1 MVRSRLR
8 GWQIPLTYGS
18 AIGLAAI
25 GSAILIVMLFVS
37 ISKIESSLPR
47 FGFFAIR
54 EFHIAIRDVT
64 HLRDMISLAEGA
76 PNSQESLDQLSAAND
91 LVYIRFGRIDGS
103 ETISAIPAYAGIV
116 PRVDD
121 AVKRLDAVIAAG
133 LPLDQKSLTEL
144 GLELEQIVGRM
155 NDEYYKYGEEVNADL
170 YSSEVSLK
178 RFNYQIAFALT
189 ILSLLA
195 MGTAVLFIGRRETI
209 KQLEFLAWRDAT
221 TGLKNRAWM
230 AANRDAMLDRAS
242 ETGKQLQLLLI
253 DLDHFKSVNDTF
265 GHHVG
270 DLLLKAV
277 AEILESVE
285 QPDDVAAVRLGGDEF
300 AVMAIAEQNVGD
312 ELGECLREQL
322 NRFAEL
328 EGHQV
333 RIGASIGMAC
343 FPQHGSDISMLLHN
357 ADSALYKAKAEGRS
371 GFVTFSPSILSQIDM
386 QLGEEAAIKRALNC
400 DEFFLV
406 WQPQFELATGRMTGA
421 EALVRWRDPVSG
433 AVRPPASFIPIA
445 ERSDLI
451 LELDKVVLGKACAQ
465 AAKWMPISAEEFICS
480 VNVSGKSLQAH
491 AYLTHLTE
499 MLQQTELPPSR
510 LQLEITE
517 GIFIQDSRNA
527 LESIGKI
534 REIGVNLAL
543 DDFGSGY
550 ASFGYL
556 ADFNLNQLKIDR
568 SFLADLASSTRKQ
581 NVVRGI
587 IALAK
592 SLGLNVVAEGV
603 ENEAQLDFL
612 IREHCHGAQGFFMS
626 EPVEERLMTNYLIAR
641 QGRAKHI
648 EKFRLGPSAQAP
660 TLLRKANVVAKQSR
674 KTAN

>member
-1 MVRSRLR
+1 MVGSRLR
-8 GWQIPLTYGS
+8 GWRIPLTYGS
-18 AIGLAAI
+18 AIGLAAV

-64 HLRDMISLAEGA
+64 HLRDMISLAEVA
-76 PNSQESLDQLSAAND
+76 PNSQASLDHLAAAND
-91 LVYIRFGRIDGS
+91 LVYIRFKRVDGG

-116 PRVDD
+116 PRVND
-121 AVKRLDAVIAAG
+121 AVTRLDAVIAAG
-133 LPLDQKSLTEL
+133 LPFDQQRLKEL

-155 NDEYYKYGEEVNADL
+155 NDEYYKYGEGVNADL
-170 YSSEVSLK
+170 YASEVSLN

-195 MGTAVLFIGRRETI
+195 IWTAVLFIGRRETI
-209 KQLEFLAWRDAT
+209 KKLEFLAWRDAT

-230 AANRDAMLDRAS
+230 AANRDAMLDRAR
-242 ETGKQLQLLLI
+242 ETGRQLQLLLI

-277 AEILESVE
+277 AEVLQSVE
-285 QPDDVAAVRLGGDEF
+285 RPGDVAAVRLGGDEF
-300 AVMAIAEQNVGD
+300 AIMAIADRND
-312 ELGECLREQL
+312 HDDLGQRLRERL

-343 FPQHGSDISMLLHN
+343 FPQHGSDISTLLHS
-357 ADSALYKAKAEGRS
+357 ADSALYTAKAEGRS
-371 GFVTFSPSILSQIDM
+371 GFVTFSPAILSQIDM

-406 WQPQFELATGRMTGA
+406 WQSQFELATGRMIGA
-421 EALVRWRDPVSG
+421 EALVRWHDPVSG
-433 AVRPPASFIPIA
+433 AVRAPASFIPIA
-445 ERSDLI
+445 ERSELI
-451 LELDKVVLGKACAQ
+451 LELDKMVLGKACEQ
-465 AAKWMPISAEEFICS
+465 AARWMPISTEEFICS
-480 VNVSGKSLQAH
+480 VNVSGRSLQTD

-499 MLQQTELPPSR
+499 TLRQTGLLPSR

-517 GIFIQDSRNA
+517 GIFIQNSRNA

-534 REIGVNLAL
+534 RNLGVSLAL

-556 ADFNLNQLKIDR
+556 ADFDLNQLKIDR
-568 SFLADLASSTRKQ
+568 SFLSDLASSTKKQ

-587 IALAK
+587 IALAN
-592 SLGLNVVAEGV
+592 SLGLTVVAEGV

-612 IREHCHGAQGFFMS
+612 IHEHCHGAQGFFMS
-626 EPVEERLMTNYLIAR
+626 EPVEARLMTNYLVAR
-641 QGRAKHI
+641 QGGAKTDGKARA
-648 EKFRLGPSAQAP
+648 ESLRLGPSM
-660 TLLRKANVVAKQSR
+660 LRKVAKQGR
-674 KTAN
+674 KTAD

>member
-1 MVRSRLR
+1 MARSRPR
-8 GWQIPLTYGS
+8 GWQFPLTYGT
-18 AIGLAAI
+18 AIGVAAI
-25 GSAILIVMLFVS
+25 GSAILIVMLFAS
-37 ISKIESSLPR
+37 INKIESSLPR

-91 LVYIRFGRIDGS
+91 LVYIRFKRIDGS
-103 ETISAIPAYAGIV
+103 ETISAIPAYAGVV
-116 PRVDD
+116 PRVND
-121 AVKRLDAVIAAG
+121 AVTRLDAVLSAG
-133 LPLDQKSLTEL
+133 LPLDQKSLKEL
-144 GLELEQIVGRM
+144 GFELEQIVGRM

-195 MGTAVLFIGRRETI
+195 IGTAVLFIGRRETI
-209 KQLEFLAWRDAT
+209 KKLEFLAWRDAT

-230 AANRDAMLDRAS
+230 AANRDAMLDRTKEA
-242 ETGKQLQLLLI
+242 GKQLQLLLI

-277 AEILESVE
+277 AEVLESVE
-285 QPDDVAAVRLGGDEF
+285 RPGEVAAVRLGGDEF
-300 AVMAIAEQNVGD
+300 AIMAIADQDSHED
-312 ELGECLREQL
+312 LGQRLRERL
-322 NRFAEL
+322 NGFAEL

-333 RIGASIGMAC
+333 RVGASIGMAC
-343 FPQHGSDISMLLHN
+343 FPQHGSDISTLLHN
-357 ADSALYKAKAEGRS
+357 ADSALYTAKAEGRS
-371 GFVTFSPSILSQIDM
+371 GFVTFSPAILSQIDM
-386 QLGEEAAIKRALNC
+386 QLGEEAGIKRALNC

-406 WQPQFELATGRMTGA
+406 WQPQFELATGRMTGT

-433 AVRPPASFIPIA
+433 AVRAPASFIPIA

-451 LELDKVVLGKACAQ
+451 LELDNMVLRKACVQ
-465 AAKWMPISAEEFICS
+465 AARWMPITTEEFVCS
-480 VNVSGKSLQAH
+480 VNVSAKSLQAD

-499 MLQQTELPPSR
+499 TLRQTGLPPSR

-517 GIFIQDSRNA
+517 GIFIQNSRDA
-527 LESIGKI
+527 LESVGKI
-534 REIGVNLAL
+534 RNIGVSLAL

-568 SFLADLASSTRKQ
+568 SLLSDLASSTKKQ

-587 IALAK
+587 IALAN
-592 SLGLNVVAEGV
+592 SLGLTVVAEGV

-626 EPVEERLMTNYLIAR
+626 EPVEERLMTNYLAAR
-641 QGRAKHI
+641 QGGVRLEQFQ
-648 EKFRLGPSAQAP
+648 EKCVTVFRPE
-660 TLLRKANVVAKQSR
+660 LRKNKEIERFAVSVKR
-674 KTAN
+674 